1 MKKLLLILFI
11 IPIVFF
17 AIKIDPKPA
26 KVTNDVFADKD
37 KPLACYE
44 NMHAEIFITVK
55 QRISVSLHGTICVE
69 GDKFRLVASS
79 FLGKEIDVGINESE
93 LWYWSRRGKPYGLY
107 FSSLENIGKT
117 KLKPA
122 LDPKWM
128 LTCVRPKVEATN
140 DRVKIGK
147 NHMFLKEEK
156 NHLGEK
162 ATIGTLVGESGEIK
176 GSYLYGSDGSMTAS
190 SEISEWDFL
199 GKTLI
204 PRKIHIIWYKEGI
217 AMDWTIRN
225 ATVNTGI
232 RKEAWTMPQIRPKF
246 DIGN

>member
-17 AIKIDPKPA
+17 AIKINPKPA
-26 KVTNDVFADKD
+26 KVTSDGFADKG
-37 KPLACYE
+37 KPLAAYE
-44 NMHAEIFITVK
+44 NMHAEILITVR

-79 FLGKEIDVGINESE
+79 VLGKEIDVGINDSE

-107 FSSLENIGKT
+107 FSSLDNIGKT

-128 LTCVRPKVEATN
+128 LTCVRPKVESTGEN
-140 DRVKIGK
+140 IKMGE
-147 NHMFLKEEK
+147 NQMFLKEEK

-162 ATIGTLVGESGEIK
+162 ATIGTLVGESGAIK

-225 ATVNTGI
+225 ANVNTGI
-232 RKEAWTMPQIRPKF
+232 RKEAWTMPQIRPRF

>member
-17 AIKIDPKPA
+17 AIKIDAKPA
-26 KVTNDVFADKD
+26 KVTSDEFADKD
-37 KPLACYE
+37 KPLVAYE
-44 NMHAEIFITVK
+44 SMHAEIIITMR
-55 QRISVSLHGTICVE
+55 QRISVSLHGTMCVE
-69 GDKFRLVASS
+69 GGKFRLMASS
-79 FLGKEIDVGINESE
+79 ILGKEIDVGINDSE

-128 LTCVRPKVEATN
+128 LTCVRPKVEA
-140 DRVKIGK
+140 DGDKIKIGE

-162 ATIGTLVGESGEIK
+162 TTIGTLVGESGIIK
-176 GSYLYGSDGSMTAS
+176 GSYLYGADGSMTAS
-190 SEISEWDFL
+190 SEISEYDFL
-199 GKTLI
+199 GKTFI
-204 PRKIHIIWYKEGI
+204 PRKIHVIWYREGI
-217 AMDWTIRN
+217 AMEWTIRN
-225 ATVNTGI
+225 ATINTGI
-232 RKEAWTMPQIRPKF
+232 RKEFWVMPQIKPRF